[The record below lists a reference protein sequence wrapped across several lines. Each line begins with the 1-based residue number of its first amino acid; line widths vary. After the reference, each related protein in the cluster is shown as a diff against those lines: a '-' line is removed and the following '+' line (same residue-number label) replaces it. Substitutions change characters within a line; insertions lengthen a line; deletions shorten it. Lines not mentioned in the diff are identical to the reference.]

1 MSKTGGKNKREKE
14 KKEKHNKEKVQS
26 GGRGLNF
33 LHKAVYGTVYR
44 RLNKKKK
51 SRTSKR
57 QQTSNR
63 RGMKRLLSSTT
74 LQATNLTKRKSESN
88 GKGRGDSMII

>member
-51 SRTSKR
+51 K
-57 QQTSNR
+57 QNQ
-63 RGMKRLLSSTT
+63 
-74 LQATNLTKRKSESN
+74 
-88 GKGRGDSMII
+88 